1 MQKYYGISVIK
12 GKYKL
17 MDPLLCGPK
26 VHLKCEMGLWTFILK
41 YEPRLRTVNRSWWAG
56 RTKPR
61 KATKMAGLVN

>member
-1 MQKYYGISVIK
+1 
-12 GKYKL
+12 

-41 YEPRLRTVNRSWWAG
+41 YEPRLRAVNRSWWAG